1 MKRLHQFV
9 LKNFL
14 GPFFMT
20 FFICVFILLM
30 QFLWKYID
38 DMVGKG
44 LEWNIILELLFYAS
58 MSLVP
63 MAFPLAMLLASIMSF
78 GSLGENYELV
88 AMKASGISLFRIMRP
103 LLIVAIGLC
112 LFAFYFSNNVLP
124 KTNLK
129 FSALMLSVKK
139 QKPEMVIKEG
149 VFTNDIDGY
158 SIKVE
163 RKSRTSNLLYGI
175 LIYDHTSNQGNIS
188 VTVADSGF
196 MKISENKQFMVM
208 TLFHGQTA
216 REDKPNE
223 RGRNKR
229 YPFRR
234 TRFDHQ
240 IVNIPLRGFD
250 FKRTDE
256 NMLRSMYRMMNLSQL
271 EHSEDSMYT
280 DYQFRVRRFAVGM
293 RYNDILDKQIVN
305 LSHPYDSLR
314 KYQPFESTRK
324 VDFRQIYNKL
334 DAMDKN
340 QVFSSAVEMA
350 RSNKQTIDQNVS
362 ELYNLKKYLNKYS
375 MEKHRKFTWSVACV
389 IFFFIGAPLG
399 AIIRKGGL
407 GMPVVVSI
415 LLFISY
421 YMVSIV
427 GEKFAREDVW
437 EMFNGMWF
445 STFLFLPVGLF
456 LTYKAV
462 NDSALFNLEIYQ
474 YHIKRMLYAVWGI
487 FRKSRGQETGQHT
500 APDNG

>member
-9 LKNFL
+9 LKGFL

-38 DMVGKG
+38 DLVGKG
-44 LEWNIILELLFYAS
+44 LEWNIIFELLFYAS
-58 MSLVP
+58 MALIP

-88 AMKASGISLFRIMRP
+88 AMKASGISLFRVMRP
-103 LLIVAIGLC
+103 LIIVATGLC

-129 FSALMLSVKK
+129 FSALMFSVKK

-163 RKSRTSNLLYGI
+163 RKSRTTNMMYNI
-175 LIYDHTSNQGNIS
+175 LVYDHTKNMGNVS

-196 MKISENKQFMVM
+196 MRISENKKFLTM
-208 TLFHGQTA
+208 TLFDGQTA
-216 REDKPNE
+216 LDENPNE
-223 RGRNKR
+223 RGRDKR
-229 YPFRR
+229 YPFQR
-234 TRFDHQ
+234 TRFAKQ
-240 IVNIPLRGFD
+240 VVNVPLRGFD
-250 FKRTDE
+250 FERTDE
-256 NMLRSMYRMMNLSQL
+256 NMLRSMYRMMTLSQL
-271 EHSEDSMYT
+271 EHSEDSMYV
-280 DYQFRVRRFAVGM
+280 DYRFRVRRFAVSM
-293 RYNDILDKQIVN
+293 RYNDVLNKSIVN
-305 LSHPYDSLR
+305 MSHPEDSLR
-314 KYQPFESTRK
+314 KYEPLESTRK
-324 VDFRQIYNKL
+324 IDFQEIYNKL
-334 DAMDKN
+334 DPMDKS
-340 QVFSSAVEMA
+340 QIFMSALEMA
-350 RSNKQTIDQNVS
+350 RSNKQYIDQNVS

-375 MEKHRKFTWSVACV
+375 MEKHRKFTWSIACV

-437 EMFNGMWF
+437 DMFNGMWF

-462 NDSALFNLEIYQ
+462 NDSGLLNLENYQ
-474 YHIKRMLYAVWGI
+474 YQLKRLLNFISARGN
-487 FRKSRGQETGQHT
+487 KSSRN
-500 APDNG
+500 DYV

>member
-9 LKNFL
+9 LKSFF
-14 GPFFMT
+14 GPFFLT

-44 LEWNIILELLFYAS
+44 LEWNIIIELLFYAS
-58 MSLVP
+58 LALVP

-78 GSLGENYELV
+78 GNLGENYELV

-103 LLIVAIGLC
+103 LIIVAIGLC
-112 LFAFYFSNNVLP
+112 MFAFYFSNNILP

-129 FSALMLSVKK
+129 FTALMWSVKR

-158 SIKVE
+158 SIKVD
-163 RKSRTSNLLYGI
+163 RKSRTSNLLYKI
-175 LIYDHTSNQGNIS
+175 LVYDHTDNQGNVS

-196 MKISENKQFMVM
+196 MKISEDKKFMVM
-208 TLFHGQTA
+208 TLFEGETA
-216 REDKPNE
+216 TETEPNE
-223 RGRNKR
+223 RRRDKS

-234 TRFDHQ
+234 TRFSKQ
-240 IVNIPLRGFD
+240 VVTVPLRGFD

-256 NMLRSMYRMMNLSQL
+256 NLLRSAYRMMNLSQL
-271 EHSEDSMYT
+271 RHSEDSLVT
-280 DYQFRVRRFAVGM
+280 DYMFRVRRFAVGM
-293 RYNDILDKQIVN
+293 RYNDILNKSVAN

-314 KYQPFESTRK
+314 KYKPFESSREI
-324 VDFRQIYNKL
+324 DFRRVYEQL
-334 DAMDKN
+334 DQMDKS
-340 QVFSSAVEMA
+340 QVFSSALETA
-350 RSNKQTIDQNVS
+350 RSNKQNIDQNVS
-362 ELYNLKKYLNKYS
+362 ELYNLKKNLNKYS

-399 AIIRKGGL
+399 AIIRRGGF

-415 LLFISY
+415 LMFISY
-421 YMVSIV
+421 YMISIV

-437 EMFNGMWF
+437 DMFNGMWF
-445 STFLFLPVGLF
+445 STFLFLPIGLF

-462 NDSALFNLEIYQ
+462 NDSGLLNLENYQ
-474 YHIKRMLYAVWGI
+474 YQTKRLLSFI
-487 FRKSRGQETGQHT
+487 FTRKNKSEITGNENSSTGQ
-500 APDNG
+500 

>member
-9 LKNFL
+9 LKSFL
-14 GPFFMT
+14 GPFFLT

-44 LEWNIILELLFYAS
+44 LEWNIIIELLFYAS
-58 MSLVP
+58 LALVP

-78 GSLGENYELV
+78 GNLGENYELV
-88 AMKASGISLFRIMRP
+88 AMKASAISLFRMMRP
-103 LLIVAIGLC
+103 LIFVASGLC

-129 FSALMLSVKK
+129 FTALMLSVKR

-158 SIKVE
+158 SIKVD
-163 RKSRTSNLLYGI
+163 RKSRTSNLLYKI
-175 LIYDHTSNQGNIS
+175 LVYDHTDNQGNVS

-196 MKISENKQFMVM
+196 MKISEDKKFMVM
-208 TLFHGQTA
+208 TLFDGETA
-216 REDKPNE
+216 TETNPNE
-223 RGRNKR
+223 RGRDKS
-229 YPFRR
+229 YPYRR
-234 TRFDHQ
+234 TRFRKQ
-240 IVNIPLRGFD
+240 VVTVPLRGFD

-256 NMLRSMYRMMNLSQL
+256 NMLRSAYRMMNLSQL
-271 EHSEDSMYT
+271 KHSEDSLVT
-280 DYQFRVRRFAVGM
+280 DYLFRVRRFATGM
-293 RYNDILDKQIVN
+293 RYNDILNKSMIN

-314 KYQPFESTRK
+314 KYEPFESTRDI
-324 VDFRQIYNKL
+324 DFRQIYENL
-334 DAMDKN
+334 DQMDKN
-340 QVFSSAVEMA
+340 QVFSSALEIA
-350 RSNKQTIDQNVS
+350 RSNKQNIDQNVS
-362 ELYNLKKYLNKYS
+362 ELYNLKKNLNKYT

-399 AIIRKGGL
+399 AIIRRGGF

-415 LLFISY
+415 LMFISY
-421 YMVSIV
+421 YMISIV

-437 EMFNGMWF
+437 DMFNGMWF
-445 STFLFLPVGLF
+445 STFVFLPVGLF

-462 NDSALFNLEIYQ
+462 NDSGLLNLETYQ
-474 YHIKRMLYAVWGI
+474 HQAKRLLSLVLTRNNNSEITGDENP
-487 FRKSRGQETGQHT
+487 STGQ
-500 APDNG
+500 

>member
-9 LKNFL
+9 LKSFL

-44 LEWNIILELLFYAS
+44 LEWNIIFELLFYAS
-58 MSLVP
+58 MALIP

-88 AMKASGISLFRIMRP
+88 AMKASGISLFRVMRP
-103 LLIVAIGLC
+103 LIIMAIGLC
-112 LFAFYFSNNVLP
+112 LFAFYFSNNILP

-129 FSALMLSVKK
+129 FSALMVSVKK

-149 VFTNDIDGY
+149 VFSNDIDGY

-163 RKSRTSNLLYGI
+163 RKSRTSNLLYDI
-175 LIYDHTSNQGNIS
+175 LVYDHTKNQGNVS

-196 MKISENKQFMVM
+196 MKISEDKKFLVM

-216 REDKPNE
+216 LEENPNE
-223 RGRNKR
+223 RGREKR

-234 TRFDHQ
+234 TRFEKQVVH
-240 IVNIPLRGFD
+240 VPLRGFD

-271 EHSEDSMYT
+271 NHSEDSMYT
-280 DYQFRVRRFAVGM
+280 DYKFRVRRLAISM
-293 RYNDILDKQIVN
+293 RYNDILNKSIVN
-305 LSHPYDSLR
+305 MSHPYDSLR
-314 KYQPFESTRK
+314 KYEPFESTK
-324 VDFRQIYNKL
+324 KIDFQQIYNKL
-334 DAMDKN
+334 DPMDKN
-340 QVFSSAVEMA
+340 QVFTSALEMA
-350 RSNKQTIDQNVS
+350 RSNKQYIDQNVS

-399 AIIRKGGL
+399 AIIRKGGM

-437 EMFNGMWF
+437 DMFNGMWF

-462 NDSALFNLEIYQ
+462 NDSGLLNLETYQ
-474 YHIKRMLYAVWGI
+474 YQMKRFLDFI
-487 FRKSRGQETGQHT
+487 FARSNKSEITGNENPSIGQ
-500 APDNG
+500 

>member
-1 MKRLHQFV
+1 
-9 LKNFL
+9 
-14 GPFFMT
+14 
-20 FFICVFILLM
+20 
-30 QFLWKYID
+30 
-38 DMVGKG
+38 MVGKG
-44 LEWNIILELLFYAS
+44 LEWNIIFELLFYAS
-58 MSLVP
+58 MALIP

-88 AMKASGISLFRIMRP
+88 AMKASGISLFRVMRP
-103 LLIVAIGLC
+103 LIIVAIGLC
-112 LFAFYFSNNVLP
+112 LFAFYFSNNILP

-129 FSALMLSVKK
+129 FSALMVSVKK

-149 VFTNDIDGY
+149 IFTNDIDGY

-163 RKSRTSNLLYGI
+163 RRSRTSNLLYEI
-175 LIYDHTSNQGNIS
+175 LVYDHTKNQGNVS

-196 MKISENKQFMVM
+196 MKISEDKKFLIM

-216 REDKPNE
+216 LEENPNE
-223 RGRNKR
+223 RGREKR

-234 TRFDHQ
+234 TRFEKQVVH
-240 IVNIPLRGFD
+240 VPLRGFD

-280 DYQFRVRRFAVGM
+280 DYQFRVRRLAVSM
-293 RYNDILDKQIVN
+293 RYNDILNKSIVN
-305 LSHPYDSLR
+305 MSHPYDSLR
-314 KYQPFESTRK
+314 KYEPFESTK
-324 VDFRQIYNKL
+324 KIDFQQIYNKL
-334 DAMDKN
+334 DPMDKD
-340 QVFSSAVEMA
+340 QVFASALEMA
-350 RSNKQTIDQNVS
+350 RSNKQYIDQNVS

-437 EMFNGMWF
+437 GMFNGMWF
-445 STFLFLPVGLF
+445 STFLFLPIGLF

-462 NDSALFNLEIYQ
+462 NDSGLLNLETYQ
-474 YHIKRMLYAVWGI
+474 YQMKRFLNFI
-487 FRKSRGQETGQHT
+487 FARSNKSETIGNENSSIGQ
-500 APDNG
+500 

>member
-9 LKNFL
+9 LKSFL

-58 MSLVP
+58 MALVP

-88 AMKASGISLFRIMRP
+88 AMKASGISLFRVMRP
-103 LLIVAIGLC
+103 LIIVAVGLC
-112 LFAFYFSNNVLP
+112 IFAFYFSNNILP
-124 KTNLK
+124 TTNLK
-129 FSALMLSVKK
+129 FSALMFSVKK
-139 QKPEMVIKEG
+139 QKPEMIIKEG

-163 RKSRTSNLLYGI
+163 RKSRSSNMLYSI
-175 LIYDHTSNQGNIS
+175 LVYDHTENQGNTS

-196 MKISENKQFMVM
+196 MRISEDKKSLIM
-208 TLFHGQTA
+208 TLFHGQTSM
-216 REDKPNE
+216 EINPNQ
-223 RGRNKR
+223 RGRDKG

-234 TRFDHQ
+234 TRFDQQ
-240 IVNIPLRGFD
+240 IVNVPLRGFD

-256 NMLRSMYRMMNLSQL
+256 NMLRSIYRMMNLKQL
-271 EHSEDSMYT
+271 EHSEDSLYT
-280 DYQFRVRRFAVGM
+280 DYQFRVRRFALSL
-293 RYNDILDKQIVN
+293 RYNDILNKSLAG
-305 LSHPYDSLR
+305 LSHPADSLR
-314 KYQPFESTRK
+314 TYESFVPDKK
-324 VDFRQIYNKL
+324 VDFEKIYAGLDPMDRSQIF
-334 DAMDKN
+334 A
-340 QVFSSAVEMA
+340 SAVEMA
-350 RSNKQTIDQNVS
+350 RSNKQYIDQNLS

-375 MEKHRKFTWSVACV
+375 MEKHRKFTWSIACL

-437 EMFNGMWF
+437 GMFDGMWF
-445 STFLFLPVGLF
+445 STFLFLPIGLF

-462 NDSALFNLEIYQ
+462 NDSGLLNIETYQ
-474 YHIKRMLYAVWGI
+474 YRLKQIFGFLTSWGN
-487 FRKSRGQETGQHT
+487 KSELTG
-500 APDNG
+500 NENSSIGK